1 MTKGFEENKSKNKP
15 IPYPCHVVNRFEC
28 PYEKGKV
35 SNRKF
40 DLEDLFELA
49 NVAFAV
55 EVALAVARKD
65 SSAVQIKNK
74 EIFIEHWQIGRCYIW
89 FWNKDMIMY
98 Y

>member
-1 MTKGFEENKSKNKP
+1 VTKGFEENKSKNKP

-49 NVAFAV
+49 NVAFAGC
-55 EVALAVARKD
+55 LSCGQKRFICC
-65 SSAVQIKNK
+65 SNK
-74 EIFIEHWQIGRCYIW
+74 
-89 FWNKDMIMY
+89 K
-98 Y
+98 